1 MSRTAP
7 ESVDRAFG
15 AGRMARR
22 TGEHTDATALPS
34 GPYVDWYETWLLQ
47 HGRRAQAEAA
57 ARARAERQER
67 WLIRIFIGWA
77 VVVTGATFAS
87 IWWML

>member
-1 MSRTAP
+1 
-7 ESVDRAFG
+7 
-15 AGRMARR
+15 MAWIDAK
-22 TGEHTDATALPS
+22 HTEATSLPS
-34 GPYVDWYETWLLQ
+34 GPYVDWYEAWLLQ

-67 WLIRIFIGWA
+67 LIVRLFVGWA
-77 VVVTGATFAS
+77 AVVTAATFAS